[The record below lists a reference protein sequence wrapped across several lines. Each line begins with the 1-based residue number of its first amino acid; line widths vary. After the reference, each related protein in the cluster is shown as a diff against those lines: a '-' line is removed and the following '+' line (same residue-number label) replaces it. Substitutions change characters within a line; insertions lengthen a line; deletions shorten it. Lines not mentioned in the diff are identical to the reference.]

1 MNENNPVASVNK
13 VSLINSD
20 STYVCGPLLL
30 ALTVIFVLSFGSL
43 SEAKPYSERRIEP
56 PSQKPAPGEIWNRM
70 GLGLRSA
77 AHDVPNTEVATHYI
91 GQLQVGHTNLGQFGT
106 GFVGSIIDPIT
117 GERLPS
123 ATFPANS
130 ELNHLYIGA
139 LWIGAVVGRDTLVS
153 IGADDGFVVHEFWP
167 GVSDVIVRRSIIPG
181 DPFESDDAISEQDLI
196 ATYYDTL
203 DANSQT
209 GQDVIDNRP
218 HIPLQLKIEERTLQ
232 WSYDYAGDFILFDYS
247 IVNIGRRRL
256 DKVYMGIYVDGD
268 IHHLSKQGIA
278 AFGDDICGFR
288 QTIPAECNF
297 VDTINMA
304 YIMDNDG
311 DPVDGAW
318 DNTTSIRSVA
328 GVRLIRT
335 PSDSL
340 EYSFNWW
347 SAAPGPD
354 FGPRHRGTDANPFR
368 DMNSFIGA
376 PHGDRNKYY
385 MLSNGEFDYDQLF
398 TAVDHTSDT
407 TRGNADG
414 WLPPPDRAASLAQG
428 GDPKFLL
435 SFGPFQV
442 FPGETLPITFAY
454 IAGRDFHTNAT
465 DFADLLAPNPFQP
478 ELYAN
483 TLDFSDMGLNSNW
496 AGWIYDNPGIDT
508 DGDGYF
514 GKSRICVFEDTTV
527 IETSVVIDTTF
538 TPPDTST
545 VIDTVQVALLADTNF
560 YTGDGV
566 PDFRGAAPPPAP
578 QLRVEPEFGKLSVR
592 WNGFNSENTPD
603 PFSGDID
610 FEGYRVYVSRT
621 RVTSQFVLI
630 TSYDI
635 EDYNRFELNEVTNVF
650 ELTTSPFSI
659 EELKALYGQTF
670 EPLNYGIDN
679 PFLVTDGATGKTS
692 TFYFAPQD
700 WNQDELLSANDFP
713 RPGFIRKRFDVPK
726 PSSNSDEWTE
736 ADTTKDGL
744 LKYYEYEIILDNLL
758 PSVPL
763 YVSVTAFDF
772 GSPESGLSSLE
783 SNPLVNT
790 IQEFPL
796 LTTAAAQSQGLDV
809 VAYPNPYR
817 ANGNYRAAGFEGLE
831 DSDLP
836 NERTHAIN
844 FINLPP
850 VCDILIYSL
859 DGDLIRT
866 IEHRFPEGG
875 PRSMHDK
882 WDLITRNIQV
892 AVSGIYYFVI
902 ETPDGQTQIGKLV
915 LIF

>member
-1 MNENNPVASVNK
+1 MNETLH
-13 VSLINSD
+13 SLQGEFQSD
-20 STYVCGPLLL
+20 SIKPRHFAGMITLKSILMAL
-30 ALTVIFVLSFGSL
+30 ALGALLPLSSH
-43 SEAKPYSERRIEP
+43 SDTKPYAERRIKP
-56 PSQKPAPGEIWNRM
+56 ASYKPAPGEIWNRM
-70 GLGLRSA
+70 SIGYRSA
-77 AHDVPNTEVATHYI
+77 GNDVPNTEVATHNI
-91 GQLQVGHTNLGQFGT
+91 GQIQVGHTNLGQFGT
-106 GFVGSIIDPIT
+106 GFVGNIVDPIT
-117 GERLPS
+117 GEQLPS
-123 ATFPANS
+123 AIFPANS
-130 ELNHLYIGA
+130 DLNHLYLGA

-167 GVSDVIVRRSIIPG
+167 GAHDGIERRSIIPG
-181 DPFESDDAISEQDLI
+181 DIFESPQAISEQDII

-203 DANSQT
+203 DATSQT
-209 GQDVIDNRP
+209 AQDPIDNRP

-268 IHHLSKQGIA
+268 IHHTSKQGIA

-288 QTIPAECNF
+288 ETQPAECNF
-297 VDTINMA
+297 VDTVNMA

-311 DPVDGAW
+311 DPVDNEW

-354 FGPRHRGTDANPFR
+354 FGPRRTGTDEKPLR
-368 DMNSFIGA
+368 DMNGFLGA
-376 PHGDRNKYY
+376 PHGDRNKYF

-398 TAVDHTSDT
+398 TAVSHVDE
-407 TRGNADG
+407 G
-414 WLPPPDRAASLAQG
+414 WLPPPQSAAILAQG

-454 IAGRDFHTNAT
+454 IAGRDFHGGPT
-465 DFADLLAPNPFQP
+465 DFTNLLTTNPFQP
-478 ELYAN
+478 EFFAN
-483 TLDFSDMGLNSNW
+483 SLDFSDMSLNSNW

-514 GKSRICVFEDTTV
+514 GKSRICVFEDTTA
-527 IETSVVIDTTF
+527 IETTLVIDSTVS
-538 TPPDTST
+538 PYDTST
-545 VIDTVQVALLADTNF
+545 AIDTVQVALLADTTF

-578 QLRVEPEFGKLSVR
+578 PLRVTPEFGRLLVR
-592 WNGFNSENTPD
+592 WNGFASENTPD
-603 PFSGDID
+603 PFSSDID
-610 FEGYRVYVSRT
+610 FEGYRVYTSRT
-621 RVTSQFVLI
+621 KVTSQFVLI

-635 EDYNRFELNEVTNVF
+635 EDYNRFELNEIIGDF

-679 PFLVTDGATGKTS
+679 PFLYTDLGTGNNS

-700 WNQDELLSANDFP
+700 WDQDELLSANDFP
-713 RPGFIRKRFDVPK
+713 RPGFIRKIYDVPR
-726 PSSNSDEWTE
+726 PSSNPEDWTE
-736 ADTTKDGL
+736 NDTTDAGL
-744 LKYYEYEIILDNLL
+744 PKFYAYEIILDNLQ

-783 SNPLVNT
+783 SNPLVNV

-796 LTTAAAQSQGLDV
+796 LTTEEAQRQGLEV
-809 VAYPNPYR
+809 VVYPNPYR
-817 ANGNYRAAGFEGLE
+817 VDGNYRASGYEGLE
-831 DSDLP
+831 DSDRP

-850 VCDILIYSL
+850 VCDIHIYSL

-866 IEHRFPEGG
+866 VEHRFPEGG

-892 AVSGIYYFVI
+892 AVSGIYYYVI
-902 ETPDGQTQIGKLV
+902 ETPDGETQMGKLV